1 MSDSTILSQVAFGY
15 SPLIDRQ
22 RSVMATRLTV
32 FPMRQDATI
41 NAGALLEALAQ
52 VWPAGGASV
61 SLNVASETLLV
72 DLMAA
77 RPASN
82 VMIEVP
88 AFMAGD
94 AANAEALG
102 QLYAAG
108 NKLLIKGRPVNALPR
123 EVLPFF
129 KYSIIELADDRR
141 SSEAQVPAGVQRS
154 IAFVQ
159 SGVRTL
165 ADLEA
170 SFQRGAAAVIGW
182 PIDDAIGTGRGGKPM
197 RPDMQIMV
205 ELIRRLDEGDEIDRL
220 EDTLKRDPTL
230 AFRLLRYINS
240 PAFGLRVEVSSFRHA
255 IMLLGYQKLKR
266 WLALLLATAGQ
277 DANLRPVMYAAV
289 RRGLLMEE
297 LVRNSTD
304 ETMRGEV
311 FICGVFSLLD
321 KMLGRPFEELLKSLP
336 VPANVYEALAR
347 SDGPHRPL
355 LDLVLAIES
364 ESIYDIRDA
373 AERLLLGPGEINRA
387 ILRALQS
394 AAALD

>member
-22 RSVMATRLTV
+22 RAVMATRLTV

-77 RPASN
+77 RPAPN

-108 NKLLIKGRPVNALPR
+108 NRLLIKGRPVKTLPR

-141 SSEAQVPAGVQRS
+141 SSEAQAPAGVQRS

-165 ADLEA
+165 TDLEA

-182 PIDDAIGTGRGGKPM
+182 PIDDAIGSGRGSKPM

-266 WLALLLATAGQ
+266 WLALLLATAGH
-277 DANLRPVMYAAV
+277 DANLKPVMYAAV

-297 LVRNSTD
+297 LVRHSAD
-304 ETMRGEV
+304 ESMRGEV

-336 VPANVYEALAR
+336 VPVNVYEALANA
-347 SDGPHRPL
+347 DGPHRPI

-364 ESIYDIRDA
+364 ESIYDIREA
-373 AERLLLGPGEINRA
+373 ADRLLLGPGEINRA

>member
-141 SSEAQVPAGVQRS
+141 SSEAQAPAGVQRS

-182 PIDDAIGTGRGGKPM
+182 PIDDAIGTGRGSKPM

-205 ELIRRLDEGDEIDRL
+205 ELIRRLDGGEDIDRL
-220 EDTLKRDPTL
+220 DETLKRDPTL

-277 DANLRPVMYAAV
+277 DANLKPVMYAAV

-297 LVRNSTD
+297 LVRNSAD

-321 KMLGRPFEELLKSLP
+321 KMLGRSFEELLKSLP

-364 ESIYDIRDA
+364 ESIYDIRDT